1 MKRSNHRPLH
11 ANEQQLLSLTLAICA
26 IPHLLEQPGWLAA
39 SLGLI
44 LLVLSRLSADLRHR
58 LPRYAHLLLGF
69 LVAFLVFQ
77 AHKTLVGR
85 EGGVAVLLALC
96 IVKLVETRYLRDAR
110 ALILLMFLLTGISF
124 LHSQE
129 LWFAAYSLV
138 STAAIL
144 YCGQKIEQE
153 ILPTRTNLKSI
164 LRLILEGIPIA
175 ILLFVLFPRLPSPLW
190 SMPDSNTAKSGLPGD
205 QMSPGSIGNMIQD
218 ESIAFRVQFK
228 NSAPEKSAM
237 YWRGPVF
244 EDFDGERWRPAF
256 TQQNI
261 QAGAT
266 IAQLASKNPAQ
277 IIGLGQSYQYSL
289 TLEPHQQNWILALD
303 LATQT
308 PANTRLSNRL
318 QVLSE
323 LPITERKRFELQ
335 AHTSWI
341 TSGETPRQIE
351 SSLALPT
358 GLNPQATALA
368 EQWIYLPPEQRV
380 ARALQWLS
388 QGEFSYTLTPP
399 ILTSRHRVDEFL
411 FQSKQG
417 FCEHYASAFTFL
429 MRAAGVPARV
439 VTGYQGATQN
449 GDYWLIRQADA
460 HAWTEV
466 WLENRGWQ
474 RVDPTFVISPTRINA
489 GIARSIDSSALP
501 FMLRNDN
508 AWVRNLRLRADIVIN
523 TWNQWVVGYDQQ
535 RQSDFLKKLGIDDF
549 LSRAFLLWLISG
561 LALILG
567 SFAVWLIYKNR
578 PPQPDAA
585 SRAYHSFS
593 KKLHPLTRADSEAPQ
608 AFALRASQRYPTQA
622 KQITAITQLYLKAR
636 YAQDQAALRALQR
649 EVARFSRQRKS

>member
-1 MKRSNHRPLH
+1 MKRANRPLH

-26 IPHLLEQPGWLAA
+26 IPHLLEQPWWLAV
-39 SLGLI
+39 SLGII
-44 LLVLSRLSADLRHR
+44 LLALSRLSADLRLR
-58 LPRYAHLLLGF
+58 LPRYTHIVLGL
-69 LVAFLVFQ
+69 LVAILVFQ
-77 AHKTLVGR
+77 AYKTLVGR

-110 ALILLMFLLTGISF
+110 ALILLMFLLTGIAF

-129 LWFAAYSLV
+129 LWLAAYSLA
-138 STAAIL
+138 STATIL

-153 ILPTRTNLKSI
+153 ILPTRTNTKTT

-175 ILLFVLFPRLPSPLW
+175 ILLFVLFPRLPAPLW
-190 SMPDSNTAKSGLPGD
+190 SMPDNNTAKSGLPGD

-228 NSAPEKSAM
+228 NNTPAKSAM

-256 TQQNI
+256 TQQNL
-261 QAGAT
+261 QAGA
-266 IAQLASKNPAQ
+266 AQSQWVNKNPAQ

-289 TLEPHQQNWILALD
+289 TLEPHQQNWVLALD
-303 LATQT
+303 VATQT
-308 PANTRLSNRL
+308 PANTHLSNRL

-323 LPITERKRFELQ
+323 VPITERKRFELQ
-335 AHTSWI
+335 AQTSWI
-341 TSGETPRQIE
+341 TSGESNRQIE
-351 SSLALPT
+351 RSLALPAE
-358 GLNPQATALA
+358 LNPQASALA
-368 EQWIYLPPEQRV
+368 EQWLNLPTEQRV
-380 ARALQWLS
+380 ARALQWLTE
-388 QGEFSYTLTPP
+388 GGFSYTLTPP
-399 ILTSRHRVDEFL
+399 VLTSRHRVDEFL

-466 WLENRGWQ
+466 WLESRGWQ

-489 GIARSIDSSALP
+489 GIARSVESSALP
-501 FMLRNDN
+501 FMLRSDN
-508 AWVRNLRLRADIVIN
+508 AWVRNLRLKADIVIN

-549 LSRAFLLWLISG
+549 LTGAFLLWLIGG
-561 LALILG
+561 LAVILG
-567 SFAVWLIYKNR
+567 SFAAWLIYKNR
-578 PPQPDAA
+578 PPRPDAA
-585 SRAYHSFS
+585 SQAYRLFS
-593 KKLHPLTRADSEAPQ
+593 KKLRPILRADSEAPQ
-608 AFALRASQRYPTQA
+608 HFAARASEHFPNHA
-622 KQITAITQLYLKAR
+622 KQIVTITQLYLKAR
-636 YAQDQAALRALQR
+636 YAQEPAALRALQR
-649 EVARFSRQRKS
+649 EVARFNPQRKS